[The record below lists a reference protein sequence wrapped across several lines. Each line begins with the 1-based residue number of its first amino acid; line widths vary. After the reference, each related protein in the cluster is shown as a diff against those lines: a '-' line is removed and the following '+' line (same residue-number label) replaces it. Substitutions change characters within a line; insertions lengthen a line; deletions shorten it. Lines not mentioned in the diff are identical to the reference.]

1 MSTSLSQT
9 SSTELDELILLVSGL
24 NKNQREYFF
33 ALSRGEMKED
43 AIQAASVSP
52 ATVDSWPYQGRT
64 ADAFKRVRDILRDNP
79 RAQEALYDYFIR
91 IGTKLA
97 VAKEVWEDRP
107 RADVLRLGAEM
118 SGALDRQTGPQIVQ
132 ILLSDTA
139 NQAWV
144 QAIQQKQQALNT
156 YDLGDFN
163 DDQPES

>member
-1 MSTSLSQT
+1 ML
-9 SSTELDELILLVSGL
+9 SGL
-24 NKNQREYFF
+24 NANQRTYFF
-33 ALSRGEMKED
+33 ALVRGEDKEE
-43 AIQAASVSP
+43 AVQEAGVSR
-52 ATVDSWPYQGRT
+52 ATVDSWPYQGVNK
-64 ADAFKRVRDILRDNP
+64 DAFKRVRDILRDNP
-79 RAQEALYDYFIR
+79 RAKEHALDFFIR

-97 VAKEVWEDRP
+97 VGEEVWKDRP

-156 YDLGDFN
+156 FDVGEF
-163 DDQPES
+163 DDDESKSP